1 MAEFFLEIF
10 SEEIPARM
18 QKAAAEALAVFAMA
32 ELMPLKPRQET
43 HFFGPRRLAL
53 SLVIDAEVPA
63 ITTTERGPRLSAPE
77 QALAGFLRKHDATK
91 DQLVQEGDFWVL
103 NKASPATSARQL
115 LVSVLPKALTN
126 IRWPKSMRWGTSGDF
141 TWVRP
146 LRRITCLLDGE
157 VIPFTLGPVTAGSQT
172 EGHRVH
178 GPGPF
183 EVSSAAVW
191 EEKLREHRVIV
202 NQSERRTAIATGMA
216 EKAAALGLSV
226 APDEGLLDE
235 VTGLVEWPVPL
246 IGKIDSKFMDLP
258 PEVREL
264 SMKINQKYFALR
276 HKDGKPAPYFAFIA
290 NLEAEDGGAA
300 IIAGNERVLR
310 ARLADARHFWDLDLK
325 TPLQELLPKLEK
337 ITFHAKIGTQ
347 RERAERISLLAF
359 DIATKLGATENE
371 ARQAEWAGKLAKA
384 DLVTGMVGEFP
395 ELQGIMGGY
404 YAEKARKD
412 WDGAIVG
419 PAIKTHYQPKGPS
432 DDVPTGTVAASV
444 ALADKL
450 DTLRAFFAIGE
461 KPTGSGDPYAL
472 RRCALGVI
480 RIILENGLRLP
491 LKPLLAG
498 DDGALFDFIIERL
511 RVKLRGEGKRFD
523 ILDAVL
529 AAPTGDKHTDTL
541 RAIGHPAHRFLG
553 VDDDLVRLMKRVDAL
568 TAMLDTDNGKNLLAA
583 YKRAANI
590 LRIEEK
596 NDGIKYKPDID
607 MSVFSET
614 ADINLASDCS
624 AVQALV
630 TSTDGPLAQE
640 RFVDAMKIFA
650 ALRMPIDA
658 FFEKVTVNAP
668 EPNLRLNRLRL
679 LARFRDTVHQV
690 ADFSKIEG

>member
-1 MAEFFLEIF
+1 MAEFFLEIL

-18 QKAAAEALAVFAMA
+18 QAGAAGQLEGICAQV
-32 ELMPLKPRQET
+32 LKPLQ
-43 HFFGPRRLAL
+43 FKMSSLYYGPRRLAL
-53 SLVIDAEVPA
+53 KAEIAAGVPESSVS
-63 ITTTERGPRLSAPE
+63 ERGPRVSAPE
-77 QALAGFLRKHDATK
+77 QALAGFLRKHGATK
-91 DQLVQEGDFWVL
+91 DELAQDGDFWVL
-103 NKASPATSARQL
+103 NKTVPGQGAADFIQ
-115 LVSVLPKALTN
+115 SVLTEALPKLP
-126 IRWPKSMRWGTSGDF
+126 WPKSMRWGSSGDF

-146 LRRITCLLDGE
+146 LRSIVCLLNGA
-157 VIPFTLGPVTAGSQT
+157 VIPISIGPVTAGFET
-172 EGHRVH
+172 LGHRVH

-183 EVSSAAVW
+183 AVSSAAVW
-191 EEKLREHRVIV
+191 EEKLREHRVIAS
-202 NQSERRTAIATGMA
+202 QEERRARIAAGMA
-216 EKAAALGLSV
+216 EKAAALALSV

-246 IGKIDSKFMDLP
+246 IGRIGAEFMDLP

-276 HKDGKPAPYFAFIA
+276 DAAGKPAPYFAFVA
-290 NLEAEDGGAA
+290 NLAAEDEGRA

-310 ARLADARHFWDLDLK
+310 ARLSDARHFWDLDLK
-325 TPLQELLPKLEK
+325 TPLQDLLPRLEK

-347 RERAERISLLAF
+347 RARAERISLLAY
-359 DIATKLGATENE
+359 DIAKKLGAADGE

-404 YAEKARKD
+404 YAEKAPHG
-412 WDGAIVG
+412 WDGNVVG

-432 DDVPTGTVAASV
+432 DDVPAGMVAVSV

-450 DTLRAFFAIGE
+450 DTLREFFRIGE

-491 LKPLLAG
+491 LRPLLAG

-529 AAPTGDKHTDTL
+529 AAG
-541 RAIGHPAHRFLG
+541 A
-553 VDDDLVRLMKRVDAL
+553 DDDLVRLMKRVDAL
-568 TAMLDTDNGKNLLAA
+568 NVMLGTEDGRNLLAG

-590 LRIEEK
+590 LKIEDAK
-596 NDGIKYKPDID
+596 
-607 MSVFSET
+607 
-614 ADINLASDCS
+614 
-624 AVQALV
+624 
-630 TSTDGPLAQE
+630 DGPHAGTSDQSLFELAEERELDGSMGAVRRELIEGQNGGQDGLLVSE
-640 RFVDAMKIFA
+640 RFEDAMSRLA
-650 ALRMPIDA
+650 TLRPYIDA
-658 FFEKVTVNAP
+658 FFEKVTVNAAVP
-668 EPNLRLNRLRL
+668 ELRRNRLRL
-679 LARFRDTVHQV
+679 LAGFRDTVMQV
-690 ADFSKIEG
+690 ADFTKIEG

>member
-18 QKAAAEALAVFAMA
+18 QAGAAGQLEGICAQV
-32 ELMPLKPRQET
+32 LKPLQ
-43 HFFGPRRLAL
+43 FKLDALYYGPRRLAL
-53 SLVIDAEVPA
+53 KAEIAPGVPESSVS
-63 ITTTERGPRLSAPE
+63 ERGPRANAPE
-77 QALAGFLRKHDATK
+77 QALAGFLRKQGATK
-91 DQLVQEGDFWVL
+91 EDLTQEGEFWVL
-103 NKASPATSARQL
+103 NKTVPGQGAADFIA
-115 LVSVLPKALTN
+115 VVLPEALAKLP
-126 IRWPKSMRWGTSGDF
+126 WPKSMRWGTSGDF

-146 LRRITCLLDGE
+146 LRSIVCLLNGA
-157 VIPFTLGPVTAGSQT
+157 VVPISIGPVTAGYET
-172 EGHRVH
+172 FGHRVH

-183 EVSSAAVW
+183 AVSSAAVW
-191 EEKLREHRVIV
+191 EEKLREHRVIAS
-202 NQSERRTAIATGMA
+202 QDERRKDILDGMA

-246 IGKIDSKFMDLP
+246 IGRIDDAFMDLP

-276 HKDGKPAPYFAFIA
+276 DAAGKPAPYFAFVA
-290 NLEAEDGGAA
+290 NLDAEDGGAA

-310 ARLADARHFWDLDLK
+310 ARLSDARHFWDLDLK

-347 RERAERISLLAF
+347 RARAERISLLAY
-359 DIATKLGATENE
+359 DIAEKLGGSDAD

-404 YAEKARKD
+404 YAEKTPHG
-412 WDGAIVG
+412 WDGGIVG
-419 PAIKTHYQPKGPS
+419 PAIKSHYQPKGPS
-432 DDVPTGTVAASV
+432 DDVPSGVVAVSV

-450 DTLRAFFAIGE
+450 DTLREFFRIGE

-472 RRCALGVI
+472 RRAALGVI
-480 RIILENGLRLP
+480 RIILENDFRLP

-498 DDGALFDFIIERL
+498 DDGVLFDFIIERL

-529 AAPTGDKHTDTL
+529 AAG
-541 RAIGHPAHRFLG
+541 A
-553 VDDDLVRLMKRVDAL
+553 DDDLVRLMKRVDAL
-568 TAMLDTDNGKNLLAA
+568 TAMLGTEEGKNLLAGF
-583 YKRAANI
+583 KRAANI
-590 LRIEEK
+590 LKIEDAK
-596 NDGIKYKPDID
+596 
-607 MSVFSET
+607 
-614 ADINLASDCS
+614 
-624 AVQALV
+624 
-630 TSTDGPLAQE
+630 DGPHSGPPDWGQFVEAGEIDLGRAIQKAQGTE
-640 RFVDAMKIFA
+640 GMMKHIVHEENYGHAMQEMA
-650 ALRMPIDA
+650 TLRPAIDA

-668 EPNLRLNRLRL
+668 EPNLRRNRLRL
-679 LARFRDTVHQV
+679 LASFVGAVQQV
-690 ADFSKIEG
+690 ADFTKIEG